1 MYWGVKHSDTLK
13 LYRNC
18 INELIDDDKLA
29 EFNEVYSESKKHKKM
44 YVQDLMEVNKNK
56 IKNQINDESYFMI
69 CGSKEMG
76 SDVLS
81 TLSKVIGKSTFE
93 QLIDKE
99 QILID
104 TY

>member
-13 LYRNC
+13 LYRNI

-29 EFNEVYSESKKHKKM
+29 EFKEVYSESKKHKKM
-44 YVQDLMEVNKNK
+44 YVQDLIEVNKNK
-56 IKNQINDESYFMI
+56 IKNQINDENYFMI

-76 SDVLS
+76 NDVLKKLVEILGQS
-81 TLSKVIGKSTFE
+81 QFE
-93 QLIDKE
+93 QLLENE